1 MISGSLFCWVRYFG
15 WLLNISF
22 DLNRALVWWRKTDGI
37 EHGQM
42 KIHNTG
48 QHKNVCKMFM
58 AFWMSDNQVT
68 EIDTS
73 ETTSKNRLNYQIV
86 TDILDIWSLNTEAWR
101 KIIWNKTI
109 RLEQTQY
116 TFFWIHISPLTVSVH
131 LDSKAHDSY
140 RIFTL
145 TSTNRQN
152 QQVLFY
158 LRFYRI

>member
-15 WLLNISF
+15 WLLNIGF
-22 DLNRALVWWRKTDGI
+22 DLNRALVWWRKADGI

-73 ETTSKNRLNYQIV
+73 ETTSKNRLNYQTV

-101 KIIWNKTI
+101 KSYEIKSLDSSSTHFF
-109 RLEQTQY
+109 EF
-116 TFFWIHISPLTVSVH
+116 TFLHWL
-131 LDSKAHDSY
+131 LASKAHDSY

-145 TSTNRQN
+145 ASTNRQN

-158 LRFYRI
+158 LRFYWI